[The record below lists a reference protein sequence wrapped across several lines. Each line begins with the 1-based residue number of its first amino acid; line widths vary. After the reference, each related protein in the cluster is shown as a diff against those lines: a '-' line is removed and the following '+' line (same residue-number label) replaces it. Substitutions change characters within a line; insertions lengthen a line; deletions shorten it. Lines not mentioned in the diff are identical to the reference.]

1 LLGFPIKEALQKE
14 LLMDELTVEKTVTL
28 NADASYVW
36 EALVNPEL
44 TKEYMFGC
52 EVVSDWKAKSKILWR
67 RFSKGKE
74 KVYIEGVII
83 KIDTNKLLQYIITG
97 TNAGYVD
104 TPANYIKVTYRLT
117 RKFGK
122 TELTITQGDYAKVED
137 GKRRYGEANEG
148 LEYILDGL
156 KTLIEERPTLEKK
169 SVKKQTPEKKEDKDL
184 NTSNWLPD

>member
-1 LLGFPIKEALQKE
+1 
-14 LLMDELTVEKTVTL
+14 MDELTVSKTVTL

-36 EALVNPEL
+36 EELVDPEL

-52 EVVSDWKAKSKILWR
+52 EVVSDWKVKSKILWR

-74 KVYIEGVII
+74 KVYIEGII
-83 KIDTNKLLQYIITG
+83 MKIDTEKLLQYAIIN

-122 TELTITQGDYAKVED
+122 TELTVTQGDYSKVED
-137 GKRRYGEANEG
+137 GKRRYKEADEG

-156 KTLIEERPTLEKK
+156 KTLLEERPAIEKK
-169 SVKKQTPEKKEDKDL
+169 SAKKQKPEEKEEKDL

>member
-1 LLGFPIKEALQKE
+1 
-14 LLMDELTVEKTVTL
+14 MDELIVEKTITL

-36 EALVNPEL
+36 EALVTPDL

-52 EVVSDWKAKSKILWR
+52 EVVSDWKVKSKVVWR
-67 RFSKGKE
+67 RMSKGKE
-74 KVYIEGVII
+74 KIYVEGII
-83 KIDTNKLLQYIITG
+83 TKIDTNKLLQYFITG

-122 TELTITQGDYAKVED
+122 TELAVTQGDYSKVED
-137 GKRRYGEANEG
+137 GKRRFREADEG

-156 KTLIEERPTLEKK
+156 KTLIEDRPAGGKK
-169 SVKKQTPEKKEDKDL
+169 ASKKHKPDGNEDKDL
-184 NTSNWLPD
+184 NTSTWLPDQY